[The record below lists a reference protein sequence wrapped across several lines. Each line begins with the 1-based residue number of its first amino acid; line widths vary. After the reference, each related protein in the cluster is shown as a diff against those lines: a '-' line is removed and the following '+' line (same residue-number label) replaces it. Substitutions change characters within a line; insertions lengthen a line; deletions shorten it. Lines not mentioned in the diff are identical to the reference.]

1 MHCLRIISFFTTV
14 FISFSALAQTAAQAT
29 LGDPNLTTAAFAI
42 VKDMTTG
49 EVLYDKNAEQQMVPS
64 SMTKLMTAH
73 VMFDMIRAGKIK
85 PTDMFKVSE
94 KAWRIQGSKMFVE
107 LGNTISVDDLLHGII
122 IQSGND
128 ACIVAA
134 EGIAGSEESFAVLMN
149 QAAKRLGMTGTQ
161 FKNASGWPEEGH
173 YTTAHDLAI
182 LAENTIRDYPEF
194 YPYYAKLN
202 FTYHGI
208 TQGNRNLLLYKNIGV
223 DGLKTGHT
231 EEAGYGI
238 TVSGKRGNR
247 RLVVVVNGLKS
258 EQERAAEAAKL
269 LEYGFTSFENY
280 KLFSK
285 DVAMGEADV
294 WYGKKPSVAL
304 VAKDEIVATLPRAG
318 AEELVKQAK
327 AVVRY
332 QSPLKAPIKAGDQVA
347 EFELQM
353 PNQQPRKL
361 PLYAAESVDSLG
373 FFERIIR
380 SMHVMAR

>member
-1 MHCLRIISFFTTV
+1 MRCLSIISFLIISLLSSKTLAETTADR
-14 FISFSALAQTAAQAT
+14 SAGVETAAK
-29 LGDPNLTTAAFAI
+29 FAI

-49 EVLYDKNAEQQMVPS
+49 EVLYNKNAEQQMVPS

-73 VMFDMIRAGKIK
+73 IIFDMIRAGKIK
-85 PTDMFKVSE
+85 LTDKFPVSE
-94 KAWRIQGSKMFVE
+94 KAWKIQGSKTFVE

-149 QAAKRLGMTGTQ
+149 EAAKRIGMTGTN

-194 YPYYAKLN
+194 YPYYAKTN

-238 TVSGKRGNR
+238 TVSGKRENR

-269 LEYGFTSFENY
+269 LEYGFTNFENY

-285 DVAMGEADV
+285 DITVGEAEV
-294 WYGKKPSVAL
+294 WYGKKPTASL
-304 VAKDEIVATLPRAG
+304 VAKDEIVATLPRAT
-318 AEELVKQAK
+318 ADELLKQAK
-327 AVVRY
+327 ATIRY
-332 QSPLKAPIKAGDQVA
+332 TSPLKAPIQAGDQVA

-353 PNQQPRKL
+353 PNQEPRKL
-361 PLYAAESVDSLG
+361 PLYAAESIDSLG
-373 FFERIIR
+373 FFERILR
-380 SMHVMAR
+380 SAHLMAR